1 MSRLFWPLLLL
12 AACTQTP
19 EPVPLTDAGPSS
31 MTRVL
36 FIGNSYTYQNSLPP
50 MLEAFSQVL
59 SPATPLHTESTLVGG
74 ATLRWHQT
82 QGPAPQLIREGNWSY
97 VILQEQSQLGGMRL
111 DGNIYMADPEMMFFP
126 AARQLSAQITAA
138 GAKPLFYMTWSRK
151 PELDE
156 QGHLTQAYA
165 RIASELGARLAPV
178 GAAWERARRE
188 RPELELYDADGSH
201 PGPAGTYLSA
211 CVLFASIFRKPCIG
225 APNAITGGPW
235 TGSLFDSS
243 RSMPLVSLPQD
254 TAGYLQRVGSEVA
267 LLQQLR
273 LHPDTDPT
281 PVHPP
286 LPSLPPGEP
295 LQPSQL
301 AGDWSGSLAFY
312 PVEESMTPATLRLS
326 LRASGTGMTGSARL
340 TFSQAGSAESSI
352 TPLVQGSE
360 VSFDISDSGYLKST
374 VHFRAVLKSGALQGT
389 AFTEDPEGHPWYG
402 TWTAPRAGP

>member
-1 MSRLFWPLLLL
+1 MSRLFWSLLLLL

-19 EPVPLTDAGPSS
+19 EPVSPTDAGPSS

-36 FIGNSYTYQNSLPP
+36 FIGNSYTFQNSLPP
-50 MLEAFSQVL
+50 MLEAFAQAL
-59 SPATPLHTESTLVGG
+59 APASPLDTESTLSGG
-74 ATLRWHQT
+74 ATLRWHQM
-82 QGPAPQLIREGNWSY
+82 QGPASQLIREGHWSY
-97 VILQEQSQLGGMRL
+97 VVLQEQSLLGGMRL
-111 DGNIYMADPEMMFFP
+111 DGTIYMAEPEMMFFP
-126 AARQLSAQITAA
+126 AARQLSAQISAV

-151 PELDE
+151 AELAA
-156 QGHLTQAYA
+156 QSHLTQAYA

-178 GAAWERARRE
+178 GVAWERVRRE

-225 APNAITGGPW
+225 APSTITGAPW
-235 TGSLFDSS
+235 AGAFFDSS
-243 RSMPLVSLPQD
+243 RSVTLVSLPED

-267 LLQQLR
+267 LLQR
-273 LHPDTDPT
+273 IRTDTVPS

-286 LPSLPPGEP
+286 LPSLPPGDP

-312 PVEESMTPATLRLS
+312 PVEQNMTPATLRLS
-326 LRASGTGMTGSARL
+326 LRATGTGMTGSARL

-352 TPLVQGSE
+352 SPLVQGSE
-360 VSFDISDSGYLKST
+360 VSFDIRDSSYLQST
-374 VHFRAVLKSGALQGT
+374 VHFRAVLKAGALQGT
-389 AFTEDPEGHPWYG
+389 AFAEDPEGHFWYG
-402 TWTAPRAGP
+402 TWTAPRASP

>member
-1 MSRLFWPLLLL
+1 
-12 AACTQTP
+12 
-19 EPVPLTDAGPSS
+19 
-31 MTRVL
+31 
-36 FIGNSYTYQNSLPP
+36 
-50 MLEAFSQVL
+50 
-59 SPATPLHTESTLVGG
+59 
-74 ATLRWHQT
+74 
-82 QGPAPQLIREGNWSY
+82 
-97 VILQEQSQLGGMRL
+97 MRL
-111 DGNIYMADPEMMFFP
+111 DGNIYTADPEMMFFP
-126 AARQLSAQITAA
+126 GARQLVPQITAV

-151 PELDE
+151 AELDA
-156 QGHLTQAYA
+156 QSHFTQAYA
-165 RIASELGARLAPV
+165 SIARELGARLAPV
-178 GAAWERARRE
+178 GVAWERVRRE

-225 APNAITGGPW
+225 APSTITGGPW
-235 TGSLFDSS
+235 TGSFFDSS
-243 RSMPLVSLPQD
+243 RSVTLVSLPQD
-254 TAGYLQRVGSEVA
+254 TANYLQRVGSEVA

-273 LHPDTDPT
+273 ILPGTVPA

-286 LPSLPPGEP
+286 LPSLPPSEP

-312 PVEESMTPATLRLS
+312 PVEENMTPATLRLS
-326 LRASGTGMTGSARL
+326 LRATGAGLTGSARL

-360 VSFDISDSGYLKST
+360 LSFDIRDSGYLRST
-374 VHFRAVLKSGALQGT
+374 VHFRAVLKSGALHGT